1 LYTHTFTKEKE
12 IRFNPKPKEIMLAVP
27 NITFNGQAEEAI
39 NFYKE
44 VFGGKI
50 ERLKYYED
58 EPTGE
63 TIADDYKK
71 RISIAWLYSN
81 NGKNILN
88 VCDAAPEEPLV
99 VGNNMKMDMFF
110 DGEEI
115 HLIFDALSKGGKV
128 ITPLGK
134 TYFSPNFGFVIDK
147 YGIYWYLMQMP

>member
-1 LYTHTFTKEKE
+1 
-12 IRFNPKPKEIMLAVP
+12 MLAVP

-50 ERLKYYED
+50 EKLKYYED
-58 EPTGE
+58 EPTVGFITDE
-63 TIADDYKK
+63 YKK
-71 RISIAWLYSN
+71 RISIAWLYFS

-88 VCDAAPEEPLV
+88 VCDAAPGESLV
-99 VGNNMKMDMFF
+99 LGNNMKMDMFF

-115 HLIFDALSKGGKV
+115 HSVYDAFSKEGKV

-134 TYFSPNFGFVIDK
+134 TYFSPNFGHVIDK
-147 YGIYWYLMQMP
+147 YGINWYLMQIPQ